1 MYDVMIPVT
10 LQRYQTD
17 QKYIYIIQIRFEN
30 HTNYLEFGHKRQ
42 VTKKTR
48 SFFEYC
54 EKSQCI
60 VIWR

>member
-30 HTNYLEFGHKRQ
+30 HTNSLDFGHKRK

-48 SFFEYC
+48 IFRV
-54 EKSQCI
+54 I
-60 VIWR
+60 VKKFSVS

>member
-17 QKYIYIIQIRFEN
+17 QKYIYIIQIRFEID
-30 HTNYLEFGHKRQ
+30 FGHKRK

-48 SFFEYC
+48 IFRV
-54 EKSQCI
+54 I
-60 VIWR
+60 VKKFSVS